1 MIGMI
6 IRRLIVPCVQ
16 SEEISLPVDFA
27 IVTLSESLLIDN
39 YVCVT
44 IILQQHTLLYFNN
57 IVLMTSV
64 SVMKELASP

>member
-1 MIGMI
+1 MI

-44 IILQQHTLLYFNN
+44 IILQQHTS
-57 IVLMTSV
+57 TT
-64 SVMKELASP
+64 